1 MADAT
6 LLVWAVDTKNDFSD
20 KGIRYALRQIIRSSE
35 NGTPFVSGTT
45 IAPWEAQP
53 FVGLNTAAG
62 IGPDCFADGIVVSGG
77 YNLVRDPAEPVCA
90 DAFTQ
95 PGDIT
100 KISPGIQR
108 LADNGGPT
116 RTIAL
121 RKHSK
126 AIDHAGSDAP
136 ELDQR
141 GVRRRVKGDRKPD
154 IGAFERR

>member
-1 MADAT
+1 ME
-6 LLVWAVDTKNDFSD
+6 VDNS
-20 KGIRYALRQIIRSSE
+20 L
-35 NGTPFVSGTT
+35 
-45 IAPWEAQP
+45 
-53 FVGLNTAAG
+53 VGLNTAAG

-100 KISPGIQR
+100 KINPGIQR

-116 RTIAL
+116 KTIAL

-136 ELDQR
+136 KLDQR